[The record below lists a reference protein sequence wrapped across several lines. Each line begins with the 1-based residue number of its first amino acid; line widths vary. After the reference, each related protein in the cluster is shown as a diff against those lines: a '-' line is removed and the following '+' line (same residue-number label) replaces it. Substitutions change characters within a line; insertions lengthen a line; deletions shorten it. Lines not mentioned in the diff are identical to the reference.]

1 MRIEATAISPEFD
14 RYYDPADA
22 LEACH
27 DRPLDGYPPPASRW
41 HITKAKWDEMAAT
54 RVITVPDDKRWSVW
68 RHPLRD
74 EYIAS
79 GGLVDPA
86 DPDEIDPAQK
96 QAWRNEYS
104 LVTHQGVPVHPKAR
118 LGVTTEIL
126 DKHGNLH
133 KLGMATGIGRERRY
147 GALKTGALLVARLG
161 ASGKIEYPV
170 VTEQR
175 GSRLRRSF
183 PGGYVE
189 LGEEIADACVREGA
203 EETGIVAAC
212 AKAGIPWSDIEK
224 LPHILWALS
233 PSVTGPCTINAW
245 LAEHFL
251 AFNATAVPEM
261 LGVTLRIGERAI
273 KAAQWLSACELVQD
287 KTLLGAHRRA
297 LRAHL
302 GAMGVQC

>member
-1 MRIEATAISPEFD
+1 MRIEATAIPPEFD
-14 RYYDPADA
+14 RYYDPAYV

-41 HITKAKWDEMAAT
+41 HITEAEWDEMAAT
-54 RVITVPDDKRWSVW
+54 GVITVPDDERWAVW

-79 GGLVDPA
+79 GGSVDPA
-86 DPDEIDPAQK
+86 NPDEIDPAQK
-96 QAWRNEYS
+96 QAWRNEYP
-104 LVTHQGVPVHPKAR
+104 LVTHQGLPVHPKAR

-161 ASGKIEYPV
+161 ASGNIEYPV

-273 KAAQWLSACELVQD
+273 KTSQWLSACELVQG